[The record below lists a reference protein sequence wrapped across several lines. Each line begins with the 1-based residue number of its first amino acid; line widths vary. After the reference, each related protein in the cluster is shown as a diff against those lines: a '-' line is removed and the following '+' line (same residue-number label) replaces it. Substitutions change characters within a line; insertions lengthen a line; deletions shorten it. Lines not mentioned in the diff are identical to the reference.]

1 MTVAL
6 WRNAKLATL
15 DGASGWG
22 LIEDGAIVTDRDTI
36 RWVGHSERA
45 PARRGSR

>member
-1 MTVAL
+1 MTVAR

-15 DGASGWG
+15 DGPSGWG

-36 RWVGHSERA
+36 RWVGPAKRA
-45 PARRGSR
+45 PADDGGW